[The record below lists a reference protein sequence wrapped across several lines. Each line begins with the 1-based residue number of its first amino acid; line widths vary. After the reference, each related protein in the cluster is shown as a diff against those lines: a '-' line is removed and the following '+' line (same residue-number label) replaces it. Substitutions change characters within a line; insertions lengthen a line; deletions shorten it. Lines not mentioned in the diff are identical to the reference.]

1 MKGNIEWLKSM
12 EEAAASLYGEAACVL
27 TDDKELQDLFLCLK
41 KDEEE
46 HARLMALALSVY
58 KDIPALTVPF
68 EIDDGIKDKHKAIT
82 KKVLDMIDD
91 DTLTGYA
98 MLDSAIELEHAE
110 LSSLFIY
117 VTESLKE
124 YSEEFVNFPV
134 EVEKHKRSIERFV
147 RSRCEF
153 ELLVKKIPKIPSVWN
168 EKILIVDKSEPF
180 VKLMK
185 MALTK
190 EGLVNGTDNGK
201 DALKRIREEYFDLI
215 ITDIHIMGIDGMEL
229 YREAVKR
236 DTTIKDRILF
246 LSSNRSK
253 EYIEFFED
261 EQVRY
266 LLKPAPIK
274 EIVGHSIE
282 ILQKRRYI

>member
-1 MKGNIEWLKSM
+1 LM
-12 EEAAASLYGEAACVL
+12 
-27 TDDKELQDLFLCLK
+27 

-46 HARLMALALSVY
+46 HARLMARALSVY

-68 EIDDGIKDKHKAIT
+68 EIDDGLKDRHKAII
-82 KKVLDMIDD
+82 KRILDMIDD
-91 DTLTGYA
+91 GTFTAYA

-124 YSEEFVNFPV
+124 YSEEFVDFSV
-134 EVEKHKRSIERFV
+134 EVEKHKRSIERFL

-180 VKLMK
+180 VNLMK
-185 MALTK
+185 VVLTK

-215 ITDIHIMGIDGMEL
+215 MMDINLIGIDGMKL
-229 YREAVKR
+229 YREAVKI

-261 EQVRY
+261 EEVKY
-266 LLKPAPIK
+266 LVKPASIK
-274 EIVGHSIE
+274 DIVVNSID
-282 ILQKRRYI
+282 ILEKRNYS

>member
-12 EEAAASLYGEAACVL
+12 EEAAASLYSDAACVL
-27 TDDKELQDLFLCLK
+27 TEDKELQDLFICLK

-46 HARLMALALSVY
+46 HARLMELALSVY
-58 KDIPALTVPF
+58 KDIPALAVPF
-68 EIDDGIKDKHKAIT
+68 EIDDGIKDKHKAII
-82 KKVLDMIDD
+82 KKVLGMIDD
-91 DTLTGYA
+91 GTLTGYA

-117 VTESLKE
+117 VTESLKD
-124 YSEEFVNFPV
+124 YSKEFVDFPV
-134 EVEKHKRSIERFV
+134 ELEKHKRSIERFV
-147 RSRCEF
+147 RSRCEY

-185 MALTK
+185 VVLTK
-190 EGLVNGTDNGK
+190 EGLVDGTSDGRE
-201 DALKRIREEYFDLI
+201 ALKWITEQYFDLI
-215 ITDIHIMGIDGMEL
+215 ITDIHIMGIDGMEF

-236 DTTIKDRILF
+236 DTTIKDRMLF
-246 LSSNRSK
+246 LSSTKSK

-261 EQVRY
+261 EKVRY
-266 LLKPAPIK
+266 LVKPAPIK
-274 EIVGHSIE
+274 DIVGHSID
-282 ILQKRRYI
+282 ILQKRRYA